1 MKQYIIKGCGN
12 IHEITKALKTLQA
25 TFGKGAT
32 LSDVATVARYSK
44 VLQAERKQFEKDGK
58 TI

>member
-12 IHEITKALKTLQA
+12 IHEITSQIKTLQA
-25 TFGKGAT
+25 IFGKGAT
-32 LSDVATVARYSK
+32 LSDVATAARYSK

-58 TI
+58 NI